1 MVVSARGGRVLVVA
15 VAAAALL
22 MAMASSSSADDWAS
36 AEQRFVEKINA
47 ERANAG
53 LSALRVNI
61 VLTDVARD
69 WSAQMRS
76 SGQLRHRPSLSAGI
90 TGSWSRLG
98 ENVSYSNRGDTEA
111 QLVDRIHGMFM
122 ASTGHRR
129 NILGGYNQVG
139 VGVRMGADGKMWVTV
154 IFMQGPIDNAQIQQA
169 DPPEGFEAF
178 TDVGGSVHA
187 GAIEAIYDAG
197 LTKGCSLTRYCTND
211 SVTRGEMATFL
222 ARAADL
228 QPRADTG
235 FPDVPSSSTHAG
247 SIGAVVDAGIS
258 DGYADGSFRP
268 RDPVTRAEMA
278 SFLVSAVPGLE
289 EADTA
294 SGFGDVGSN
303 NAHADAIAALAEV
316 GITQGCA
323 SDRYCPTRAV
333 TRGEIASFL
342 ARAYELD

>member
-1 MVVSARGGRVLVVA
+1 MVVSARGGRVLVVT
-15 VAAAALL
+15 VVAAALL
-22 MAMASSSSADDWAS
+22 VAMPSPSSADGWAS
-36 AEQRFVEKINA
+36 SERAFVDKINA
-47 ERANAG
+47 ERASAG
-53 LSALRVNI
+53 LNAVRVNI
-61 VLTDVARD
+61 NLTAVARD
-69 WSAQMRS
+69 WSAQMRR
-76 SGQLRHRPSLSAGI
+76 SGQLRHRSSLSSGI
-90 TGSWSRLG
+90 TGSWTRLG

-111 QLVDRIHGMFM
+111 QLVERIHRMFM
-122 ASTGHRR
+122 ASPGHRS
-129 NILGGYNQVG
+129 NILGDYNQVG
-139 VGVRMGADGKMWVTV
+139 VGVRMGSDGKMWVTA

-169 DPPEGFEAF
+169 DAPEGFDAF

-197 LTKGCSLTRYCTND
+197 LTKGCSATRYCTSD

-222 ARAADL
+222 ARAGDL
-228 QPRADTG
+228 EPRADTG
-235 FPDVPSSSTHAG
+235 FPDVSSSSTHAG
-247 SIGAVVDAGIS
+247 SIGAIVEAGIS

-289 EADTA
+289 EADTT

-303 NAHADAIAALAEV
+303 NAHADAIAAIAEV
-316 GITQGCA
+316 GITQGCD
-323 SDRYCPTRAV
+323 SDRYCPKRAV